1 MVLRSEKFEVRE
13 VPVVTRDGA
22 TVTKH
27 VVVHPGAV
35 ALLPVLDDGRV
46 VLIRNTRFA
55 VGRTLWEVA
64 AGTLEIGE
72 EPMACAARE
81 LREETGY
88 EAATLEPLVQFYSA
102 PGFCTELLHVFVAT
116 GLRQVGQALEA
127 TEHIEVHPVTVAE
140 LERMLDAGDF
150 VDAKTLTTVLLW
162 LRRRER
168 VSR

>member
-116 GLRQVGQALEA
+116 GLRRVRIPNGP
-127 TEHIEVHPVTVAE
+127 VHRRNLQRTFHRLGDQGRIVVSVLTI
-140 LERMLDAGDF
+140 AGG
-150 VDAKTLTTVLLW
+150 
-162 LRRRER
+162 
-168 VSR
+168 